1 MQNDKELLAN
11 LVGKQK
17 ECQFSL
23 RFLLQKEK
31 GSWKNFLTMLKLV
44 KEGTRKEINYDYEEH
59 VLGEKLLGIPD
70 GLKVISSLYPRNG
83 EKGKLVL
90 ADYDEFGISSGGSS
104 KFVPSKPRYSILKN
118 HWPVRLCTFNIE
130 GGQRGQ
136 RWNRE
141 LLKEGFPYYPDL
153 SEAVISFFD
162 LALEH
167 FSSFGEVYVVI
178 PDYRARVESLK
189 LIFSKAELTL
199 VNPEIE
205 FKDLVVKVFA
215 KSGARITTLPD
226 IYPESEVVK
235 FDVGFQPDTLSV
247 ALISRQDNMKIDV
260 KEFNKWSVEEEGV
273 FVERPEEEI
282 LSLTKA
288 GESQN
293 LEYKPD
299 IFDENKRND
308 FIETVV
314 AFLNTNRG
322 IILIGLDDN
331 GNILGS
337 KKTVEDIQ
345 KIIHDC
351 CEPPPKNV
359 KIEEKKIGGNKIIIV
374 EVPEGENKPYQSK
387 RDKNW
392 YVRHNSSDMR
402 MERSELFHMLEKY
415 LKEGRE
421 HPTYGY

>member
-1 MQNDKELLAN
+1 MQNNIEFLAN
-11 LVGKQK
+11 LIGKQK
-17 ECQFSL
+17 ECEFSL
-23 RFLLQKEK
+23 RFLLQKEE
-31 GSWKNFLTMLKLV
+31 GSWKNFFTMLRLV
-44 KEGTRKEINYDYEEH
+44 KKGTRKEINYDYKEF
-59 VLGEKLLGIPD
+59 VLREKLLGIPE

-83 EKGKLVL
+83 EKGKLTL
-90 ADYDEFGISSGGSS
+90 ADYDEFRIELGRQSD
-104 KFVPSKPRYSILKN
+104 FVPSKPRYGILRS
-118 HWPVRLCTFNIE
+118 HRPMRFCAFSIE
-130 GGQRGQ
+130 GSQRGQ
-136 RWNRE
+136 RSDRE
-141 LLKEGFPYYPDL
+141 LLKEGFPYYPNL

-167 FSSFGEVYVVI
+167 FSSFGKVYVVI
-178 PDYRARVESLK
+178 PDYRARIESLK
-189 LIFSKAELTL
+189 LIFSKAEVTL
-199 VNPEIE
+199 VNPEIKYE
-205 FKDLVVKVFA
+205 DLVAKVFA

-226 IYPESEVVK
+226 IYPKTEVVK
-235 FDVGFQPDTLSV
+235 FDIGFQPDTLSV